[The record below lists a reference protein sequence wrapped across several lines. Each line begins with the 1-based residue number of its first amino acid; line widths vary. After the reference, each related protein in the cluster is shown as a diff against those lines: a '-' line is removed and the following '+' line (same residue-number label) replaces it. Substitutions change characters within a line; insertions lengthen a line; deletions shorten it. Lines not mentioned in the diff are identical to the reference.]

1 MHERKGFF
9 FFFGSVSSAAT
20 DIYVYEANY
29 VMQF

>member
-9 FFFGSVSSAAT
+9 FFGSLSSAAT
-20 DIYVYEANY
+20 DIDVYEANY